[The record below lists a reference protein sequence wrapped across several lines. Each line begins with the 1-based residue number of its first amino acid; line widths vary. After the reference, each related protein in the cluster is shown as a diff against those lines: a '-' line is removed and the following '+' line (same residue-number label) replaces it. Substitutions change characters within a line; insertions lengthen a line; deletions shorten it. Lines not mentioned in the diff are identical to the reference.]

1 MKISLVL
8 QGLTPLWHAA
18 QWVSRAP
25 PHHTISA
32 FLNLVGTL
40 KVYHWVIW
48 IIRIKKWL
56 FWEKEPEVKNRN
68 SFLTEIRISGC
79 KLGFDI
85 EPVLR
90 LKTSLWNFSTVGIYV
105 DPVLFIVLV
114 TFNVVDKLFIIN
126 ILKLM
131 PNAYC
136 SYFSITPAYKEYPSI
151 PHRLPPFNTKNPSV
165 QHTHQTKIAVELM
178 GFGVEL
184 RDFWCG
190 NEVCIELRGF

>member
-1 MKISLVL
+1 MTRGTVSLSCA
-8 QGLTPLWHAA
+8 TT
-18 QWVSRAP
+18 
-25 PHHTISA
+25 PHHFCFSKSCRYIKSVPLSN
-32 FLNLVGTL
+32 LNYQG
-40 KVYHWVIW
+40 
-48 IIRIKKWL
+48 KKWL

-114 TFNVVDKLFIIN
+114 TFNVVYKLFIIN

-136 SYFSITPAYKEYPSI
+136 SYFSITPAYKEYSSI
-151 PHRLPPFNTKNPSV
+151 PHRPPLFNTSIPHKDHTQTPSI
-165 QHTHQTKIAVELM
+165 QHQKSVSSTQKSLSSTLKTPQFNTPI
-178 GFGVEL
+178 
-184 RDFWCG
+184 RQK
-190 NEVCIELRGF
+190 